1 MNAQQG
7 KRSDEVDVVVVGS
20 GVAGLSVALG
30 VVGDR
35 ARYRAR
41 DGVRASAG
49 PRVVVLSK
57 GGPQDGSTSW
67 AQGGVAAAIAPG
79 DTPAAHALDT
89 MVAGAGACD
98 PHTVDALVGE
108 GPARLADLITAGA
121 LFETDSRGTLSVT
134 REGGHH
140 ADRIVHAGGDA
151 TGAEVSRAL
160 LAAAARAGIEVWT
173 DTRVLEV
180 LTTGV
185 DGHPAVTGVLVTGP
199 DGGLRVLAA
208 PEVVL
213 ATGGLGHAYA
223 SSTNP
228 VGVTGDGLA
237 LALRAGAV
245 LTDLE
250 FVQFHPT
257 ALWTG
262 PSATGRLPLVSE
274 AVRGAGATL
283 LDGAGRPVMG
293 GVHPLGDL
301 APRDIVARAIV
312 ERMADGPGGVS
323 DHVLLDTTR
332 LGRETV
338 HRRFPT
344 MVAACAVIGIDP
356 VTEPVPVAPAEHF
369 LCGGVR
375 TDAWGRT
382 GVTGLSAVGEVAA
395 TGVHGAN
402 RLASNSLLE
411 GLVFG
416 RRVATRLLAG
426 TAARHDPDTASVLA
440 AAGAAAEVAR
450 EVDAAAGR
458 DAEADAE
465 KTRAV
470 LSRHV
475 GIRRDGAG
483 LATAGEIL
491 ETLAPASVDGE
502 GSQLHLVATA
512 LVAAAAARTESRGCH
527 WRADA
532 PVPDPAFE
540 HRRVVVTR
548 HPDGAVTATVE
559 PRDAPV
565 TTTATTTTATATTAA
580 AAGGTSR

>member
-1 MNAQQG
+1 MTAVRSSRES
-7 KRSDEVDVVVVGS
+7 RSDEADVVVVGS

-30 VVGDR
+30 IVQDRDRGRGVGAR
-35 ARYRAR
+35 A
-41 DGVRASAG
+41 
-49 PRVVVLSK
+49 RVVVLSK

-79 DTPAAHALDT
+79 DTPGAHALDT
-89 MVAGAGACD
+89 MLAGAGACD
-98 PHTVDALVGE
+98 PDTVDTLVAE
-108 GPARLADLITAGA
+108 GPARLAELITAGA
-121 LFETDSRGTLSVT
+121 RFETDEQGTLSVT

-160 LAAAARAGIEVWT
+160 LAAAAKAGVELWT
-173 DTRVLEV
+173 GTRVRRV
-180 LTTGV
+180 LTAEV
-185 DGHPAVTGVLVTGP
+185 DGRPVVTGVLVTGP
-199 DGGLRVLAA
+199 DGTLRVLAA

-213 ATGGLGHAYA
+213 ATGGVGHAYA

-228 VGVTGDGLA
+228 AGVTGDGLA

-283 LDGAGRPVMG
+283 LDGAGRPVMA

-301 APRDIVARAIV
+301 APRDIVARTIV

-332 LGRETV
+332 LGRHTV

-344 MVAACAVIGIDP
+344 MVAACAAIGIDP

-416 RRVATRLLAG
+416 RRVATRLSTG
-426 TAARHDPDTASVLA
+426 TASRHDPDVPRVLA
-440 AAGAAAEVAR
+440 AATSAAAATER
-450 EVDAAAGR
+450 IDACAGR

-470 LSRHV
+470 LSRHA
-475 GIRRDGAG
+475 GIRREAAG

-491 ETLAPASVDGE
+491 ASLAPAAAGGE
-502 GSQLHLVATA
+502 GAELHLVASA

-532 PVPDPAFE
+532 PVPDPAWE
-540 HRRVVVTR
+540 DRRVLIAADDDGSVSATVTAR
-548 HPDGAVTATVE
+548 TGAV
-559 PRDAPV
+559 R
-565 TTTATTTTATATTAA
+565 
-580 AAGGTSR
+580 

>member
-1 MNAQQG
+1 MTAV
-7 KRSDEVDVVVVGS
+7 RSSRESPSDEADVVVVGS
-20 GVAGLSVALG
+20 GVAGLSVALCIVQNRVPG
-30 VVGDR
+30 G
-35 ARYRAR
+35 
-41 DGVRASAG
+41 GAG
-49 PRVVVLSK
+49 AGSQVVVLSK
-57 GGPQDGSTSW
+57 GGPEDGSTSW

-79 DTPAAHALDT
+79 DTPGAHALDT

-98 PHTVDALVGE
+98 PDTVDTLVGE
-108 GPARLADLITAGA
+108 GPARLADLIAAGA
-121 LFETDSRGTLSVT
+121 RFETDGQGALSVT

-151 TGAEVSRAL
+151 TGGEVSRAL
-160 LAAAARAGIEVWT
+160 LSAAADAGVEVWT
-173 DTRVLEV
+173 GTRVRQV
-180 LTTGV
+180 LTAEV
-185 DGHPAVTGVLVTGP
+185 DGRRVVTGVLVTGP
-199 DGGLRVLAA
+199 DGTLRVLAA

-213 ATGGLGHAYA
+213 ATGGIGHAYA

-228 VGVTGDGLA
+228 AGVTGDGLA
-237 LALRAGAV
+237 LAVRAGAV

-262 PSATGRLPLVSE
+262 PSASGRLPLVSE

-283 LDGAGRPVMG
+283 VDGAGRPVMA

-344 MVAACAVIGIDP
+344 MVAACAAIGIDP

-416 RRVATRLLAG
+416 RRVATRLLTG
-426 TAARHDPDTASVLA
+426 TASRHDPDVPRVLA
-440 AAGAAAEVAR
+440 AAASAAAATQR
-450 EVDAAAGR
+450 IDACAGR

-470 LSRHV
+470 LSRHA

-483 LATAGEIL
+483 LATAADIL
-491 ETLAPASVDGE
+491 AALAPASAGGE
-502 GSQLHLVATA
+502 ASDLHLVATA

-532 PVPDPAFE
+532 PVRDPAWE
-540 HRRVVVTR
+540 DRRVLVAADEGGSVRATVTAR
-548 HPDGAVTATVE
+548 TGAV
-559 PRDAPV
+559 R
-565 TTTATTTTATATTAA
+565 
-580 AAGGTSR
+580 

>member
-1 MNAQQG
+1 MSAVQTTRG
-7 KRSDEVDVVVVGS
+7 TGRVRATDEVDVVVVGS

-30 VVGDR
+30 IVQGDP
-35 ARYRAR
+35 AT
-41 DGVRASAG
+41 
-49 PRVVVLSK
+49 RVVVLSK

-108 GPARLADLITAGA
+108 GPARLADLIAAGA
-121 LFETDSRGTLSVT
+121 LFETDGRGVLSVT

-160 LAAAARAGIEVWT
+160 LAAAARAGIEVRT
-173 DTRVLEV
+173 GTRVQEV
-180 LTTGV
+180 LTIEVHG
-185 DGHPAVTGVLVTGP
+185 DRAVTGVLVTGP
-199 DGGLRVLAA
+199 DGALRVLAA

-213 ATGGLGHAYA
+213 ATGGLGHAYS

-228 VGVTGDGLA
+228 AGVTGDGLA

-262 PSATGRLPLVSE
+262 PSASGRLPLVSE

-283 LDGAGRPVMG
+283 LDGAGRPVMA

-344 MVAACAVIGIDP
+344 MVAACAAIGVDP

-426 TAARHDPDTASVLA
+426 TAPRHDPDTSRVLGGAVA
-440 AAGAAAEVAR
+440 AANLTLEL
-450 EVDAAAGR
+450 ETAAGR
-458 DAEADAE
+458 DAAADAE

-470 LSRHV
+470 LSRHA
-475 GIRRDGAG
+475 GIQRDGAG

-491 ETLAPASVDGE
+491 ATLAPASAHAAGAD
-502 GSQLHLVATA
+502 LHLVATA
-512 LVAAAAARTESRGCH
+512 LVAAAATRTESRGCH
-527 WRADA
+527 WRADTPTPSA
-532 PVPDPAFE
+532 AWEGRQVAL
-540 HRRVVVTR
+540 TLA
-548 HPDGAVTATVE
+548 PDGAVTTTV
-559 PRDAPV
+559 
-565 TTTATTTTATATTAA
+565 
-580 AAGGTSR
+580 GTSVSR

>member
-1 MNAQQG
+1 MGVVTASQG
-7 KRSDEVDVVVVGS
+7 RETVAGSDEVDVVVVGS

-30 VVGDR
+30 IVQGDP
-35 ARYRAR
+35 AT
-41 DGVRASAG
+41 
-49 PRVVVLSK
+49 RVVVLSK

-108 GPARLADLITAGA
+108 GPARLADLIAAGA
-121 LFETDSRGTLSVT
+121 RFETDSRGVLSVT

-160 LAAAARAGIEVWT
+160 LAAAARAGIEVRT
-173 DTRVLEV
+173 GTQVLEV

-185 DGHPAVTGVLVTGP
+185 QRHRAVTGVLVAAP
-199 DGGLRVLAA
+199 DGAPRVIAA

-228 VGVTGDGLA
+228 AGVTGDGLA

-283 LDGAGRPVMG
+283 VDGAGRSVMA

-344 MVAACAVIGIDP
+344 MVAACAAIGIDP

-426 TAARHDPDTASVLA
+426 TAPRLAPDTSRVLTA
-440 AAGAAAEVAR
+440 AAAEATR
-450 EVDAAAGR
+450 AAASAADRDAAA
-458 DAEADAE
+458 DTE

-470 LSRHV
+470 LSRHA

-483 LATAGEIL
+483 LATAAEIL
-491 ETLAPASVDGE
+491 ATLTPSSLRAG
-502 GSQLHLVATA
+502 GSDLHLVATA
-512 LVAAAAARTESRGCH
+512 LVAAASARTESRGCH
-527 WRADA
+527 WRSDTPA
-532 PVPDPAFE
+532 PSTTWE
-540 HRRVVVTR
+540 GRQVVVALDR
-548 HPDGAVTATVE
+548 DGRPTTT
-559 PRDAPV
+559 V
-565 TTTATTTTATATTAA
+565 TTCV
-580 AAGGTSR
+580 SR